1 LLHRDGSIED
11 YYAKFM
17 TLSRR
22 DPAIFEEH
30 QVQLFMAGLG
40 HQLCSDIALQQLAM
54 LDHTVMYA
62 QA

>member
-1 LLHRDGSIED
+1 
-11 YYAKFM
+11 M

-40 HQLCSDIALQQLAM
+40 HQLRSDIALQQLAM